1 MDYQQYNHNQDTNK
15 TSAFNDA
22 VFQIQRLNDI
32 WTSCNRDITNED
44 LIKYKKNLKKAEI
57 ELIFDAKN
65 ITSKYRSDDDKNIN
79 YVSQI
84 YELNRL
90 IQYYEIKKNKYK
102 LFNILTLKH
111 ALLREVQEKSGKGG
125 KYRDEDEDDFSD

>member
-1 MDYQQYNHNQDTNK
+1 MDYQQYNPNHDTNK

-102 LFNILTLKH
+102 
-111 ALLREVQEKSGKGG
+111 
-125 KYRDEDEDDFSD
+125 